1 MVAKKAIGPYFQ
13 SLRAF
18 AASVSGEQPY
28 PNQSRGVISPQVQE
42 AIRRED
48 YKPRHHPGHFGLP
61 IVDLPEPLWISAT
74 KQLSFHELKPLKL
87 GATRLA
93 DVLSMRK
100 PPMSAKEMYLKA
112 LQVKS
117 SIIDHFKQKAEV
129 KGLKWPPEDETDEE
143 QEKRNRMLE
152 RMVTKKL
159 KSTVY
164 NWRPIVFNTE
174 AKCLMYL
181 IARLPPN
188 YAVTLRVLREI
199 KQRVPDF
206 VPTTV
211 FDYGSGLG
219 TLHWVCQSLWPD
231 AMKEMF
237 MVDTSSD
244 MNDLAASL
252 LQNNF
257 GDIPK
262 EITMRQFLPASSD
275 RQYDLVFSAY
285 SLMECPEAEQRVYVV
300 ENLWRKTSDFLVIV
314 ENGSKAGHHLILE
327 ARDHLLKLTK
337 ESECVRD
344 FLFAPCPHDLLCP
357 RAEGR
362 LPCNFAAMY
371 YPFKFVGTKRNS
383 QCELFSYIVFR
394 KGQGTKQSFCSR
406 VVDEPLFRRKHIW
419 CKVCSERGLIE
430 KLVMTKRQSGSELY
444 RIAKTTTW
452 GDLLPAVPHNSLQ
465 PGGEDD
471 SDSNRSDKLT

>member
-1 MVAKKAIGPYFQ
+1 MVAKKTIGSCFQ
-13 SLRAF
+13 SWRAF
-18 AASVSGEQPY
+18 AASVSGEQAY
-28 PNQSRGVISPQVQE
+28 PNQSRGVISPEVQE
-42 AIRRED
+42 AIRRSD

-61 IVDLPEPLWISAT
+61 IVDLPEQLWASAM

-112 LQVKS
+112 LEVKS
-117 SIIDHFKQKAEV
+117 SIVDRFKRKAELR
-129 KGLKWPPEDETDEE
+129 GLKWPPEGETDEE
-143 QEKRNRMLE
+143 QEQRDRMLQ
-152 RMVTKKL
+152 RMVTNKL
-159 KSTVY
+159 KSIVY

-181 IARLPPN
+181 IARLSPN

-231 AMKEMF
+231 VVKEMY

-244 MNDLAASL
+244 MNDLAANL
-252 LQNNF
+252 LKNDL
-257 GDIPK
+257 GDIPQ
-262 EITMRQFLPASSD
+262 EVTMRQFLSASSD

-285 SLMECPEAEQRVYVV
+285 SLMECPEAEQRLYVV
-300 ENLWRKTSDFLVIV
+300 ENLWRKTSNFLIIV
-314 ENGSKAGHHLILE
+314 ENGSKAGHRLILE
-327 ARDHLLKLTK
+327 ARDHLLKMTK
-337 ESECVRD
+337 KSECVEN
-344 FLFAPCPHDLLCP
+344 FIFAPCPHELLCP
-357 RAEGR
+357 RAESR
-362 LPCNFAAMY
+362 LPCNFAAPY
-371 YPFKFVGTKRNS
+371 YPFKFVGTKRDS
-383 QCELFSYIVFR
+383 LCELFSYIVFR
-394 KGQGTKQSFCSR
+394 KGQGPKESFCSR
-406 VVDEPLFRRKHIW
+406 VVDEPLFRRRHIW
-419 CKVCSERGLIE
+419 CKVCSQRGLIE
-430 KLVMTKRQSGSELY
+430 KLVMTKRQCGSELY

-452 GDLLPAVPHNSLQ
+452 GDLLPAVPHNIVQAGDEEESN
-465 PGGEDD
+465 
-471 SDSNRSDKLT
+471 SNRSDES